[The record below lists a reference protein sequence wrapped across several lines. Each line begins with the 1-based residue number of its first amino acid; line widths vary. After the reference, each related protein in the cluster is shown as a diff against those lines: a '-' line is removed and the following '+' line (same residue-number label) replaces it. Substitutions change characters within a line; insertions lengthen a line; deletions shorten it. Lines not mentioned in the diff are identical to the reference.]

1 MARESAGVRY
11 WSRKKGKISMSVDE
25 IISTLVPEEQ
35 PNFLKYILNNDIT
48 NQAEII
54 SSLAPRLQDE
64 FLKYLI
70 DNGISANVSIFCS
83 GNIPTKI

>member
-1 MARESAGVRY
+1 
-11 WSRKKGKISMSVDE
+11 MSVDE
-25 IISTLVPEEQ
+25 IISTLVPEER
-35 PNFLKYILNNDIT
+35 PGFLKYILNNIT